1 MQSTA
6 TVGLDGSENVGN
18 WPSFTAAG
26 VLQTFCVASKI
37 ATTRLNIS
45 VPPGKS
51 PAQGMGPLC
60 LLEPGYRFAST
71 ADRHDAPFLT
81 LEQGEHP

>member
-51 PAQGMGPLC
+51 RLKGWDH
-60 LLEPGYRFAST
+60 FASSNPVT
-71 ADRHDAPFLT
+71 VLLRQPAATMLRS
-81 LEQGEHP
+81 